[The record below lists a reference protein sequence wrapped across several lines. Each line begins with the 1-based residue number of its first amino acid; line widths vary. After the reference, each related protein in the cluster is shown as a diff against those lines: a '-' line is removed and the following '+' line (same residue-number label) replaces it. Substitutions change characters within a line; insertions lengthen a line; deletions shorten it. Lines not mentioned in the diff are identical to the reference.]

1 MALPDEITVLY
12 PRLSRDDRDKEKEDD
27 SNSIVNQKKILG
39 KYAMENHLPN
49 PVFFTDDGISGTT
62 FERPDFKVAIELVG
76 TGRVKNFVVKDMS
89 RFGRDYIQVGLYT
102 EVMFPEANVRF
113 IALYDNVD
121 SDKGADDL
129 TPFRNIMNEWYARD
143 TSKKVRA
150 VFRAKGMAGEP
161 MSTHVP
167 YGYVR
172 DPNDKKRWV
181 VDEESAEV
189 VRQIFR
195 WCMTG
200 LGPGHIATRLQEAR
214 ADCPS
219 YRAAKLGTPVS
230 RPPETPWAWRDTI
243 VSDILARAEYLGH
256 TVNFKTYR
264 KSYKSKKALKN
275 DPSQHVIFENTHEA
289 IVDQDT
295 FDRVQQIRAGKRR
308 RNSSGRVGLFSGM
321 AYCADCGSK
330 MHMSSNANRPPEQDN
345 YTCSGFR
352 LKNRDC
358 GSSHYIR
365 RVILDGLVLE
375 QIQHVTSFAARYER
389 EFVELLKRDGAD
401 KSRKELLASKR
412 KLTQAE
418 SRIAELDNIVQRIYE
433 DNISGKLT
441 DERFM
446 KLSRGYEAEQRELT
460 AQTAELAGQIAAQE
474 QKTLD
479 LSRFLA
485 QVRKHTCVEKL
496 TPTLLNELVERI
508 EIHVT
513 DKSGGKRTQQ
523 IDVYFNFVG
532 LIGKLD
538 FAPQSPAAQAA
549 GGANPGNPPK
559 PAAQALQS

>member
-1 MALPDEITVLY
+1 MALPDELTLLY
-12 PRLSRDDRDKEKEDD
+12 SRLSRDDRDKEKEDD
-27 SNSIVNQKKILG
+27 SNSIVNQKKILA
-39 KYAMENHLPN
+39 KYAQEHNLPN

-62 FERPDFKVAIELVG
+62 FEREGFQAAIALVEAG
-76 TGRVKNFVVKDMS
+76 KVKNFVVKDMS

-102 EVMFPEANVRF
+102 EMMFPEANVRF

-161 MSTHVP
+161 ITTHVP
-167 YGYVR
+167 YGYIR
-172 DPNDKKRWV
+172 DPNDKKRCV

-189 VRQIFR
+189 VRRIFR
-195 WCMTG
+195 WCMAG
-200 LGPGHIATRLQEAR
+200 LGPGHIATKLRETR
-214 ADCPS
+214 TDCPS
-219 YRAAKLGTPVS
+219 YRAARLGTPGM
-230 RPPETPWAWRDTI
+230 RPPEIPWAWRDTI

-256 TVNFKTYR
+256 TVNFKTYH
-264 KSYKSKKALKN
+264 KSYKNKKTMRN

-308 RNSSGRVGLFSGM
+308 KNSNGRVGLFSGLT
-321 AYCADCGSK
+321 YCADCGSK
-330 MHMSSNANRPPEQDN
+330 MYLSSSASRPPEQDN

-352 LKNRDC
+352 MKSRDC

-365 RVILDGLVLE
+365 RVILERLALE
-375 QIQHVTSFAARYER
+375 QIQHVTDYAAGYER
-389 EFVELLKRDGAD
+389 EFVELLKRKGAD
-401 KSRKELLASKR
+401 KSRKELAALKR
-412 KLTQAE
+412 KQAQAGN
-418 SRIAELDNIVQRIYE
+418 RVTELDTIIRGLYE
-433 DNISGKLT
+433 DKVTGVLT
-441 DERFM
+441 AERFVQ
-446 KLSRGYEAEQRELT
+446 LSRGYEAEQRELT
-460 AQTAELAGQIAAQE
+460 AQAAELAEQIAAQE

-479 LSRFLA
+479 LNRFLA
-485 QVRKHTCVEKL
+485 QVRKHTRVEEL

-508 EIHVT
+508 EIHAP
-513 DKSGGKRTQQ
+513 DKSSGKRTQE

-538 FAPQSPAAQAA
+538 FDAPDAPETPNRAIA
-549 GGANPGNPPK
+549 GSN
-559 PAAQALQS
+559 